1 MAKLNELFLQNTNG
15 LLYCHLFSVM
25 LTERLKAKGEGP
37 AEDEKEIEELKG
49 LLPEIK
55 EKIED
60 SKESQN
66 SARVTELALKA
77 TLVSSIIVSVEINR
91 FKTVSRQINL
101 CACRMYFTM
110 KSD

>member
-1 MAKLNELFLQNTNG
+1 MAKLNELFLQKV
-15 LLYCHLFSVM
+15 LMAPILSPFSVM

-77 TLVSSIIVSVEINR
+77 TLVSSIIDSVEISKFQN
-91 FKTVSRQINL
+91 VWQINL
-101 CACRMYFTM
+101 CACRMCFTM
-110 KSD
+110 KSG